1 MNAHHEPTDGPRR
14 RTAPWLTG
22 LWAGLICLAFALAG
36 AVAVESVHRSTEQQL
51 LQQQAEEIAAVL
63 SSAIAGVRAPLAA
76 AAEVAAATDAD
87 PGAVGAALSESI
99 LRSQFRGAVVLDA
112 EGNEVFTIGER
123 PVLASD
129 PGRLATVVAP
139 AMATSEL
146 AVIDTLD
153 LAPRVLGFAH
163 SDSTESRFVVY
174 AEAPL
179 PARTGVPRS
188 ADLFDELDFSLF
200 LGRERVADQLLYTSA
215 ESIPLAGRVAQ
226 TTVPFGDGE
235 LTLAVSTQDDL
246 ADTFSVRLPWIIAGA
261 GLVLAVAVGGA
272 VALIVRRRHEAE
284 ALVDELAES
293 HEQQRTV
300 IRTLQQ
306 SLLPRHLPSPTGT
319 SLATAF
325 WPADRSLELGGDFYD
340 VFTIDSKSWAVA
352 IGDVCGKGVDAAALT
367 AAVRHT
373 IRAAAHQLTRSGEV
387 LTWARDAVEAFDE
400 NTYCT
405 ACFGFVRQA
414 PSGLRVDLSLGGHPR
429 PILVTAEGAT
439 GVGEPGTI
447 LGMVPPRFRET
458 VVNVGQ
464 DDLLIFYTDGV
475 TDAPGGTDVTEEE
488 LCDVLASS
496 HGASPDA
503 VIELLRDELRRRR
516 PDGTRDDVA
525 LVVIKGTAAA
535 QDVPDLAT
543 ASSGTA

>member
-1 MNAHHEPTDGPRR
+1 MNAQHDRTDEPRR

-22 LWAGLICLAFALAG
+22 LWAALICLAFAVAG
-36 AVAVESVHRSTEQQL
+36 AVAVESVHRSTERQL
-51 LQQQAEEIAAVL
+51 LQQQADEIAAVL
-63 SSAIAGVRAPLAA
+63 SSAITGVQAPLAA

-99 LRSQFRGAVVLDA
+99 LRSQFRGAAVLDA
-112 EGNEVFTIGER
+112 EGNEVFAIGE
-123 PVLASD
+123 PTVLGIDGNS
-129 PGRLATVVAP
+129 LAAVVAP
-139 AMATSEL
+139 AMATDGL

-153 LAPRVLGFAH
+153 LEPRVLGFAH

-188 ADLFDELDFSLF
+188 ADLFDQLDFSLF
-200 LGRERVADQLLYTSA
+200 LGPERVDDQLLYTSA
-215 ESIPLAGRVAQ
+215 DAIPLTGRVAQ

-235 LTLAVSTQDDL
+235 LTLAVSTQGNL
-246 ADTFSVRLPWIIAGA
+246 ADTFSVRLPWIIAVA
-261 GLVLAVAVGGA
+261 GLVLAAAVGGA
-272 VALIVRRRHEAE
+272 VTLIVRRRHQAE

-306 SLLPRHLPSPTGT
+306 SLLPRRLPSPTGT
-319 SLATAF
+319 ALATAF

-340 VFTIDSKSWAVA
+340 VFTIDSNSWSVA

-373 IRAAAHQLTRSGEV
+373 IRAAAHQLTRPAEV

-414 PSGLRVDLSLGGHPR
+414 PAGLRVDLSLGGHPR
-429 PILVTAEGAT
+429 PILVTADGAT

-458 VVNVGQ
+458 VVNVGH

-475 TDAPGGTDVTEEE
+475 TDAPGGADVSEEE
-488 LCDVLASS
+488 LCQVLARS
-496 HGASPDA
+496 HGADPEG
-503 VIELLRDELRRRR
+503 VIELLREELRRRR
-516 PDGTRDDVA
+516 PEGTRDDVA

-535 QDVPDLAT
+535 QDVPDLAI